1 MNMKSYFV
9 ELTDVGRS
17 HLSSEEI
24 SIDDLKDNEAII
36 KSEYSMISAGTELS
50 RAFALKQGF
59 KYPVRPGYST
69 VGRIIAKGKD
79 IKAEIGDRVFASC
92 PHASIARWSHTAKTQ
107 GSHIYVLPEDIDPK
121 EATAINLAL
130 VALQG
135 VNMSE
140 TKLNYKVGVFGLGNI
155 GIMTGLIYQ
164 KLGCKVVG
172 FDVVENRCAL
182 AERMGLKNT
191 CSKDHETFINGFT
204 DNEGFDIAV
213 DVSGLSSVIIDCVKY
228 ARRYGQVILLGSP
241 RQSYETDVTPLLSN
255 IHMKNLKVIGAFNQ
269 SAPVNPVEGSNDS
282 VLNNLKTVCE
292 MIIQKDIDVSK
303 LISKLIDPKDCE
315 QAYYDLMYNKD
326 KVNCIIFD
334 WNSY

>member
-9 ELTDVGRS
+9 ELTDIGES
-17 HLSSEEI
+17 HLNNEEI
-24 SIDDLKDNEAII
+24 STDDLKDNEAII

-69 VGRIIAKGKD
+69 VGKIIAKGND
-79 IKAEIGDRVFASC
+79 IKADIGDRVFASS
-92 PHASIARWSHTAKTQ
+92 PHASIVRWSNTAKTQ
-107 GSHIYVLPEDIDPK
+107 GAHIYKLPEGIDPK
-121 EATAINLAL
+121 EATSINLGL

-135 VNMSE
+135 VNMSQ
-140 TKLNYKVGVFGLGNI
+140 TKLGYKVAVFGLGNI
-155 GIMTGLIYQ
+155 GIMTGLMYQ

-172 FDVVENRCAL
+172 FDVVENRCRL
-182 AERMGLKNT
+182 AETMGLRYT
-191 CSKDHETFINGFT
+191 CSRDNEAFIDSFT
-204 DNEGFDIAV
+204 DNEGFDITV
-213 DVSGLSSVIIDCVKY
+213 DVTGLSSVIIECAKY

-241 RQSYETDVTPLLSN
+241 RQAYETDVTPLLSD

-269 SAPVNPVEGSNDS
+269 SAPVNPVEGSNNS
-282 VLNNLKTVCE
+282 VASNLKTVCE
-292 MIIQKDIDVSK
+292 MIRNKDIDVSK
-303 LISKLIDPKDCE
+303 LISKVVDPKDCQ

-326 KVNCIIFD
+326 KENCIIFD

>member
-9 ELTDVGRS
+9 ELTDIGES
-17 HLSSEEI
+17 HLNNEEI
-24 SIDDLKDNEAII
+24 STDDLKDNEAII

-69 VGRIIAKGKD
+69 VGKIIAKGKD
-79 IKAEIGDRVFASC
+79 IKADIGDRVFASS
-92 PHASIARWSHTAKTQ
+92 PHASIVRWSNTAKTQ
-107 GSHIYVLPEDIDPK
+107 GAHIYKLPEGIDPK
-121 EATAINLAL
+121 EATSINLGL

-135 VNMSE
+135 VNMSQ
-140 TKLNYKVGVFGLGNI
+140 TKLGYKVGIFGLGNI
-155 GIMTGLIYQ
+155 GIMTGLMYQ

-172 FDVVENRCAL
+172 FDVVENRCRL
-182 AERMGLKNT
+182 AETMGLRYT
-191 CSKDHETFINGFT
+191 CSRDNEAFIDSFT
-204 DNEGFDIAV
+204 DNEGFDITV
-213 DVSGLSSVIIDCVKY
+213 DVTGLSSVIIECAKY

-241 RQSYETDVTPLLSN
+241 RQAYETDVTPLLSD

-269 SAPVNPVEGSNDS
+269 SAPVNPVEGSNNS
-282 VLNNLKTVCE
+282 VASNLKTVCE
-292 MIIQKDIDVSK
+292 MIRNKDIDVSK
-303 LISKLIDPKDCE
+303 LISKVVDPKDCQ

-326 KVNCIIFD
+326 KENCIIFD